1 MTLNNRIMSEFRT
14 DAYWDMVLEELSL
27 RMKHR
32 NKLFVD
38 KPNGDILSDIRDGS
52 HCGLLTVGYLKL

>member
-1 MTLNNRIMSEFRT
+1 MSEFRT